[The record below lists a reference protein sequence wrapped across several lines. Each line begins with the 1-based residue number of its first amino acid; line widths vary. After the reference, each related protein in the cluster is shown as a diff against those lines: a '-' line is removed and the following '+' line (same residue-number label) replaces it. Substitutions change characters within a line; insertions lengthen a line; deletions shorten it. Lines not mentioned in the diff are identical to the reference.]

1 MGSATGRGPVPAKT
15 TDQSNA
21 TPRTQSSAAESR
33 NRSGPPW
40 SRRSVPA
47 TTERFPAPTE
57 ARVSSIG
64 TVSTPCGDTSTNTV
78 CPSSARRRVASSKRT
93 VSRRLVTQYSASSP
107 AVSNQSPV
115 TVDSSGTVPVVR
127 GRTGAS
133 SSTNSSRRPSTWGEC
148 EA

>member
-1 MGSATGRGPVPAKT
+1 M
-15 TDQSNA
+15 
-21 TPRTQSSAAESR
+21 
-33 NRSGPPW
+33 
-40 SRRSVPA
+40 
-47 TTERFPAPTE
+47 
-57 ARVSSIG
+57 SSIG

-78 CPSSARRRVASSKRT
+78 WPSSARRRVASSKRT

-115 TVDSSGTVPVVR
+115 TVDSSGTVPVR